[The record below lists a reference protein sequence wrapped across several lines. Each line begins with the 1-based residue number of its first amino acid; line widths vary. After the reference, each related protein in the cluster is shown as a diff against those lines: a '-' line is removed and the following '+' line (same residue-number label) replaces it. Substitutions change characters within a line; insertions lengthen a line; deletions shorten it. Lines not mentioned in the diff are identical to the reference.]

1 MPAICISRRSIGG
14 KSCVIGIYARVSTEE
29 QAKSGFSLKDQ
40 IRECQK
46 KAGTDNYKQYIDQGI
61 SGEFLD
67 RPALS
72 QLRQDVRDGLITKV
86 VCLDPDRLSRKL
98 MHQLLITE
106 EFDRKGIQLVFVN
119 GEYARTP
126 EGQLFYSMRGAIAEF
141 EKAKINERMSRGRRE
156 KARQGR
162 VLRDFQV
169 YGYNYDKENEQM
181 VINEEEAAIVRL
193 IFDLFTKPGKVQGM
207 NGIALYLTKEGIL
220 TKRGK
225 GVWHRQ
231 VVRQILMNEAYIGE
245 FYQNRWNTEGMLGN
259 KHKSKEER
267 VPMKERPREEW
278 ILIPCPSIIEQEQFE
293 YAQKLLQDSR
303 RRWAKTGLHEYLLSG
318 LLRCANCGNTMTGR
332 RAKNWG
338 KYVYEYTD
346 RKNTAGTQY
355 KGCGRTIKAENLD
368 NEVWEAIRS
377 WLKHSN
383 EVAAA
388 AEVDKEQQEEFSFEL
403 IEIGRLKKE
412 IEKVRI
418 GRKRLLT
425 LFVDGMD
432 IKEEEIREQMRF
444 LKEKEEK
451 ATKKLEELKARVRE
465 VKEAQF
471 NQHLLSEAAEYYL
484 TRQHD
489 KLTLEDRKQLIR
501 QLVREIIVY
510 EDRIEIFTY

>member
-1 MPAICISRRSIGG
+1 M
-14 KSCVIGIYARVSTEE
+14 IGIYARVSTEE

-46 KAGTDNYKQYIDQGI
+46 KAGTDQYKQYIDEGI

-72 QLRQDVRDGLITKV
+72 RLRQDVRDGLITKV

-169 YGYNYDKENEQM
+169 YGYNYDKETEQM
-181 VINEEEAAIVRL
+181 IINEEEAAVVRL
-193 IFDLFTKPGKVQGM
+193 IFDLFTKPGTVQGM
-207 NGIALYLTKEGIL
+207 NGIAHYLTKEGIP

-231 VVRQILMNEAYIGE
+231 VVRQILMNQAYIGE

-278 ILIPCPSIIEQEQFE
+278 ILIPCPPIIEREQFE

-303 RRWAKTGLHEYLLSG
+303 RRWAKKSRHEYLLSG
-318 LLRCANCGNTMTGR
+318 LLRCAHCGNTMTGR
-332 RAKNWG
+332 RAKNWN
-338 KYVYEYTD
+338 KYEFEYTD
-346 RKNTAGTQY
+346 RKNTAGAQNP
-355 KGCGRTIKAENLD
+355 GCGRRVKTADLD
-368 NEVWEAIRS
+368 SEVWETIRS
-377 WLKHSN
+377 WLEN
-383 EVAAA
+383 PDEVAAA
-388 AEVDKEQQEEFSFEL
+388 AEAENEREEVPFEQM
-403 IEIGRLKKE
+403 EIARLEKE
-412 IEKVRI
+412 IEKAKA
-418 GRKRLLT
+418 GRKRILS
-425 LFVDGMD
+425 LFAAGMD
-432 IKEEEIREQMRF
+432 IGEEEVRETMRT
-444 LKEKEEK
+444 LKEKEET
-451 ATKKLEELKARVRE
+451 ATKQLEELKARIRE
-465 VKEAQF
+465 IKEEKF
-471 NQHLLSEAAEYYL
+471 NQNLLSEAAEYYL
-484 TRQHD
+484 SKSQEELAFDD
-489 KLTLEDRKQLIR
+489 KQQIIR

-510 EDRIEIFTY
+510 EDHIEIFTY

>member
-1 MPAICISRRSIGG
+1 M
-14 KSCVIGIYARVSTEE
+14 IGIYARVSTEE

-46 KAGTDNYKQYIDQGI
+46 KAGTDEYKQYIDEGI

-72 QLRQDVRDGLITKV
+72 KLRQDVRDGLITKV

-169 YGYNYDKENEQM
+169 YGYSYDKSTEQM
-181 VINEEEAAIVRL
+181 IINEEEAAVVRL
-193 IFDLFTKPGKVQGM
+193 IFDLFTKPGRVQGM
-207 NGIALYLTKEGIL
+207 NGIAHYLTKEGIP

-278 ILIPCPSIIEQEQFE
+278 ILIPCPPIIEREQFE

-303 RRWAKTGLHEYLLSG
+303 RRWAKKSRHEYLLSG
-318 LLRCANCGNTMTGR
+318 LLRCADCGNTMTGR
-332 RAKNWG
+332 RAKNWN
-338 KYVYEYTD
+338 KYEFEYTD
-346 RKNTAGTQY
+346 RKNTAGAQNP
-355 KGCGRTIKAENLD
+355 GCGRRVKAADLD
-368 NEVWEAIRS
+368 SEVWQTIRS
-377 WLKHSN
+377 WLEN
-383 EVAAA
+383 PDEVAAA
-388 AEVDKEQQEEFSFEL
+388 AEAENEREEVPFEQM
-403 IEIGRLKKE
+403 EIARLEKE
-412 IEKVRI
+412 IEKAKT
-418 GRKRLLT
+418 GRKKLLS
-425 LFVDGMD
+425 LFAAGMD
-432 IKEEEIREQMRF
+432 IGEEEIRDEMRA
-444 LKEKEEK
+444 LKEKEET
-451 ATKKLEELKARVRE
+451 ATKQLEELKARM
-465 VKEAQF
+465 KEAKEARF
-471 NQHLLSEAAEYYL
+471 NQNLLSEAAEYYL
-484 TRQHD
+484 TKRHEELTFED
-489 KLTLEDRKQLIR
+489 KQQLIR

-510 EDRIEIFTY
+510 EDHIEIFTY